1 MIDHVI
7 AKLSRGSV
15 HPEKVSKGWRGGGS
29 GSEGTPAIEDAGGK
43 ENGNDDKESGG
54 REEDGRSPVV
64 VRDPPRPAHEPRAR
78 GGEKQDGADR
88 G

>member
-1 MIDHVI
+1 MRSKLDVFEEEPIEMEKPNNQKGGENID
-7 AKLSRGSV
+7 GNNT
-15 HPEKVSKGWRGGGS
+15 E
-29 GSEGTPAIEDAGGK
+29 